1 MLPREQAVAL
11 LNGRVSGMPAD
22 AEPAAKL
29 VHTDAPDAVPLHLPP
44 GLLVWVV
51 MFEVTPSGELG
62 IVVFDATT
70 GEFLSSSG
78 VGGEEWGRLA
88 DLAA

>member
-1 MLPREQAVAL
+1 
-11 LNGRVSGMPAD
+11 
-22 AEPAAKL
+22 
-29 VHTDAPDAVPLHLPP
+29 
-44 GLLVWVV
+44 

-70 GEFLSSSG
+70 GEFLSGSG
-78 VGGEEWGRLA
+78 VDGEEWERLA

>member
-1 MLPREQAVAL
+1 VLPREQAVAL
-11 LNGRVSGMPAD
+11 LNGQVSGMPAD

-70 GEFLSSSG
+70 GEFLSGSG
-78 VGGEEWGRLA
+78 VDGEEWERLA

>member
-1 MLPREQAVAL
+1 L
-11 LNGRVSGMPAD
+11 LNDLVSGMPAG

-29 VHTDAPDAVPLHLPP
+29 VDTDAPDAAPLRLPP

-70 GEFLSSSG
+70 GEVISSSG
-78 VGGEEWGRLA
+78 LGAES
-88 DLAA
+88 